1 MLKVNYWIQAAR
13 PQTLVASL
21 APVICSSF
29 LCYKYYQFN
38 FLIFFLTVLSAVLIQ
53 IMTNFINDLYDF
65 KKGADKENRLGPDR
79 MIQKGFISENE
90 IKNAILLL
98 LLLSVF
104 TGLYLVIIGGWI
116 ILVIG
121 LSSFLFA
128 YLYTATKF
136 SIAYNGLGEVF
147 VFLYFG
153 LIAAIGTAYLQT
165 HSYLFDSLV
174 IGCIFGFLNMSL
186 LIINNLR
193 DVNVPPECYSSDD
206 WLIYQVGKSYTLP
219 LLALNQRLATRP
231 DNKQEANKDEEVY
244 DEVVAQYHNKI
255 YDILATTCTRK
266 WWETQSKRFTAD
278 DILSWGSTVHNDMI
292 IKLPQYDTKI

>member
-1 MLKVNYWIQAAR
+1 MLKANYWIQAAR

-65 KKGADKENRLGPDR
+65 KKGTDKENRLGPDR

-186 LIINNLR
+186 FIINNLR
-193 DVNVPPECYSSDD
+193 DVNEDRKNNKKTLIVFFGKKFGFLELFIALTVPIVIYLSFIDDFVYSSISLLMFALYI
-206 WLIYQVGKSYTLP
+206 LISCYKSKKFIINSALP
-219 LLALNQRLATRP
+219 VSSLYIVFFT
-231 DNKQEANKDEEVY
+231 
-244 DEVVAQYHNKI
+244 I
-255 YDILATTCTRK
+255 ILMYN
-266 WWETQSKRFTAD
+266 
-278 DILSWGSTVHNDMI
+278 L
-292 IKLPQYDTKI
+292 